1 MKRGITTSPFTFAEA
16 LAALLVTSILLPVL
30 FSAVL
35 VAHRASEVAQ
45 RSEAAARL
53 AQAKLTELTVTG
65 DWQDAE
71 PSGEFEEW
79 PGYTWQLDIEDW
91 AEDDELTTSMTELTI
106 TVFFPVQEKQLA
118 IRISTLVAA
127 EES

>member
-1 MKRGITTSPFTFAEA
+1 VKTRVVTSPFTFAEA
-16 LAALLVTSILLPVL
+16 LVALLVTSILLPVL

-53 AQAKLTELTVTG
+53 AQARLTDLALTG

-71 PSGEFEEW
+71 TSGEFEEW

-91 AEDDELTTSMTELTI
+91 AEDDELGTAMTQLTI
-106 TVFFPVQEKQLA
+106 TVFFPLQEQQLSV
-118 IRISTLVAA
+118 RISTLVAA
-127 EES
+127 QES